1 MVTNFVVQLCF
12 NSLNEI
18 QHFISYKTSEKQ
30 LLVKVCSEIYY
41 LIRFNLRLI
50 IMLVVTFKLLLWQRE
65 NFLST
70 RLAQLAACPHQQN
83 FSKKIPQSVCIVFF
97 ATFTIKGF
105 FGAKQLFFAFLQQIC
120 II

>member
-70 RLAQLAACPHQQN
+70 RLAQLAACPHQQIL
-83 FSKKIPQSVCIVFF
+83 SKVYLQSVYLVFF
-97 ATFTIKGF
+97 SV
-105 FGAKQLFFAFLQQIC
+105 LSL
-120 II
+120 